1 MATKWHPASGKWG
14 IFGET
19 SGSEE
24 ARKATQRID
33 ETISDIEGRRED
45 LSSFYKQM
53 GDMQT
58 EQIRSQS
65 LSDIEKFLTESYNIR
80 KESEE
85 RKGRTGFAFT
95 ADPEVDTRQ
104 QMLRTQT
111 QGILED
117 AEFRKR
123 TSDLNLAQRRQTDL
137 FALED
142 LIRNLQLERESYS

>member
-1 MATKWHPASGKWG
+1 MAKWHPASGKWG

-24 ARKATQRID
+24 ARKATKRID
-33 ETISDIEGRRED
+33 ETISDIEERRGD

-111 QGILED
+111 QNILED

>member
-33 ETISDIEGRRED
+33 ETISDIEGRREG

-85 RKGRTGFAFT
+85 KKGRTGFAFT

-111 QGILED
+111 QNILED

>member
-14 IFGET
+14 FFET
-19 SGSEE
+19 SGSKE

-65 LSDIEKFLTESYNIR
+65 LSDIEQFLTESYNIR

-85 RKGRTGFAFT
+85 RRGRTGFAFT

>member
-33 ETISDIEGRRED
+33 ETISDIEGRREG

-111 QGILED
+111 QNILED

>member
-24 ARKATQRID
+24 ARKATERID
-33 ETISDIEGRRED
+33 ETISDIEGRREG

-111 QGILED
+111 QNILED

>member
-1 MATKWHPASGKWG
+1 MAKWHPASGKWG

-24 ARKATQRID
+24 ARKATERID
-33 ETISDIEGRRED
+33 ETISDIEGRREG

-85 RKGRTGFAFT
+85 RRGRTGFAFT

-111 QGILED
+111 QNILED

>member
-33 ETISDIEGRRED
+33 ETISDIEGRREG

-65 LSDIEKFLTESYNIR
+65 LSDIEQFLTESYNIR

-85 RKGRTGFAFT
+85 RRGRTGFAFT
-95 ADPEVDTRQ
+95 ADPEIDTRQ
-104 QMLRTQT
+104 QMLKTQT
-111 QGILED
+111 QSILED

>member
-1 MATKWHPASGKWG
+1 MATKWHPAWG

-33 ETISDIEGRRED
+33 ETISDIEERREG

>member
-24 ARKATQRID
+24 ARKATERID

-111 QGILED
+111 QNILED

>member
-1 MATKWHPASGKWG
+1 MAKWHPASGKWG

-33 ETISDIEGRRED
+33 ETISDIEERRGD

-65 LSDIEKFLTESYNIR
+65 LSDIEQFLTESYNIR

>member
-1 MATKWHPASGKWG
+1 
-14 IFGET
+14 
-19 SGSEE
+19 
-24 ARKATQRID
+24 
-33 ETISDIEGRRED
+33 
-45 LSSFYKQM
+45 
-53 GDMQT
+53 MQT

-111 QGILED
+111 QNILED

>member
-1 MATKWHPASGKWG
+1 MAKWHPASGKWG

-24 ARKATQRID
+24 ARKATKRID
-33 ETISDIEGRRED
+33 ETISDIEGRREG

-65 LSDIEKFLTESYNIR
+65 PSDIEQFLTESYNIR

-85 RKGRTGFAFT
+85 RRGRTGFAFT
-95 ADPEVDTRQ
+95 ADPEIDTRQ

-111 QGILED
+111 QSILED